1 MMLSAVRN
9 SMMLSAVRISYFCLM
24 KYLAV
29 LCLAGVLLSGA
40 CVHHQPAV
48 ASHDSL
54 PGSDSTP
61 KNDFFP
67 VADYLETEILNVD
80 STPVALVCY
89 RTSNN
94 RTDSAFISPSEF
106 NTLALQ
112 FLPPEIRDGGLQRNF
127 TENSFADKTTGSI
140 TFSYSPID
148 KNNALQR
155 IDLQTV
161 QGHRGQEVKSI
172 YMEVRRKA
180 GDSLMLQKMLWASKR
195 NFQIVT
201 LTSVGGSEQQERQV
215 KVVWDKGE
223 EDE

>member
-1 MMLSAVRN
+1 
-9 SMMLSAVRISYFCLM
+9 M

-48 ASHDSL
+48 ASRDSL
-54 PGSDSTP
+54 PGIDSTP
-61 KNDFFP
+61 KNNFFP
-67 VADYLETEILNVD
+67 VADYLETEILDVD

-94 RTDSAFISPSEF
+94 RTDSAFISPPEF

-112 FLPPEIRDGGLQRNF
+112 FLPSEIRDGALERNF
-127 TENSFADKTTGSI
+127 TESSFVDKTTGSM

-155 IDLQTV
+155 VDVQTA
-161 QGHRGQEVKSI
+161 QGSRAQEVKNI
-172 YMEVRRKA
+172 YMEIRRKT
-180 GDSLMLQKMLWASKR
+180 GDSL
-195 NFQIVT
+195 I
-201 LTSVGGSEQQERQV
+201 
-215 KVVWDKGE
+215 VWDKGE